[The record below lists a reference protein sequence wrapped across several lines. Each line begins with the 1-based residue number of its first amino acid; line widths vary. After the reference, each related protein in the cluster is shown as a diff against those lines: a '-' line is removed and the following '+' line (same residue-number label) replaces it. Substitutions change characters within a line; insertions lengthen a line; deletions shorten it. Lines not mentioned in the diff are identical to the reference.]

1 MMALY
6 SIISG
11 ILGAVLGIYPLS
23 LDGHFLFL
31 KKVTQT
37 VYGNGI
43 SSIGNDT
50 IFLVCLGIFIALFI
64 SLYEKIS
71 DTIKTK
77 NFKEIGL
84 CLGFYIPALLI
95 NAFFESSV
103 ILCIFLILNII
114 VVYASDYIEKAS
126 FNGKN
131 SIYVMAVST
140 FLGGLAGFS
149 EIALIFFA
157 GLLTGKKPK
166 QAINNALILYVPII
180 LLKMLV
186 YFIKSCI
193 FGFTL
198 NFGYS
203 LIVLFVSAFA
213 SIFAIAFLKKSVI
226 KRNFRLYAYYLALFA
241 FIAIYTLMK
250 G

>member
-23 LDGHFLFL
+23 LDGHFVFL

-37 VYGNGI
+37 VYGNRI
-43 SSIGNDT
+43 FTIGNDT
-50 IFLVCLGIFIALFI
+50 VFLVCLGIFIALFI
-64 SLYEKIS
+64 SFYEKIS
-71 DTIKTK
+71 DIIKEK

-103 ILCIFLILNII
+103 MLCIFLILNIVI
-114 VVYASDYIEKAS
+114 VYSSDYIEKAS

-131 SIYVMAVST
+131 SIYVTAIAT

-166 QAINNALILYVPII
+166 QAISSALILYVPVIFLKA
-180 LLKMLV
+180 LL

-203 LIVLFVSAFA
+203 LIVLIISALT
-213 SIFAIAFLKKSVI
+213 SVFAIAFLKKSVI
-226 KRNFRLYAYYLALFA
+226 KKNFRLYAYYLAVFA

>member
-1 MMALY
+1 MMVLY
-6 SIISG
+6 SIMSG

-31 KKVTQT
+31 KKVMQT
-37 VYGNGI
+37 IYGSGPWG
-43 SSIGNDT
+43 IGNDT
-50 IFLVCLGIFIALFI
+50 VFLVLLGIFIALFI
-64 SLYEKIS
+64 SFYEKII
-71 DTIKTK
+71 DIIKTK
-77 NFKEIGL
+77 NFKEITL

-103 ILCIFLILNII
+103 MLGIFLILNVVI
-114 VVYASDYIEKAS
+114 VYASDYIEKSS

-131 SIYVMAVST
+131 SIYVTAIAT

-157 GLLTGKKPK
+157 ELLTGKKPK
-166 QAINNALILYVPII
+166 QAINSTLILYIPIVF
-180 LLKMLV
+180 LKALV

-203 LIVLFVSAFA
+203 LIILFVSALTA
-213 SIFAIAFLKKSVI
+213 IFAIAFLKKSVI
-226 KRNFRLYAYYLALFA
+226 KRNFRLYAYYLAFFA
-241 FIAIYTLMK
+241 FIAIYLLMK

>member
-1 MMALY
+1 MMAIY
-6 SIISG
+6 SVISG
-11 ILGAVLGIYPLS
+11 ISGAIAGIFPLS
-23 LDGHFLFL
+23 LDGHFVFL

-37 VYGNGI
+37 VYGDRVFH
-43 SSIGNDT
+43 IGNDT
-50 IFLVCLGIFIALFI
+50 VFLICMGIFIALFI
-64 SLYEKIS
+64 SFYEKIY
-71 DTIKTK
+71 DIIKTK

-103 ILCIFLILNII
+103 MLCIFLILNII
-114 VVYASDYIEKAS
+114 VVYASDYIEKPS

-131 SIYVMAVST
+131 SIYLMAVST

-157 GLLTGKKPK
+157 GLLTGKKQK
-166 QAINNALILYVPII
+166 QAISSALTLYTPII
-180 LLKMLV
+180 LLKSIV

-203 LIVLFVSAFA
+203 LIVLFVSALTA
-213 SIFAIAFLKKSVI
+213 VLAIVFLKKSAT
-226 KRNFRLYAYYLALFA
+226 KRSFRLYAYYLALFA